1 MASTA
6 RMFMQLP
13 TASATTNQAEAAAT
27 RTRFEYKLLSADGL
41 PVGELNALLA
51 RHRREGWVLVQLL
64 LEDEDRIAE
73 FNDLNELGILLK
85 RERRT

>member
-1 MASTA
+1 
-6 RMFMQLP
+6 MFIPLP
-13 TASATTNQAEAAAT
+13 PASATTNQAEATAA
-27 RTRFEYKLLSADGL
+27 RTHFEYKLLSADGL

-64 LEDEDRIAE
+64 LEDEDQIAE

>member
-6 RMFMQLP
+6 RAFAQLP
-13 TASATTNQAEAAAT
+13 LTAAGAAAAKSSAA
-27 RTRFEYKLLSADGL
+27 RMRCEYKLISADGL

-51 RHRREGWVLVQLL
+51 QHRREGWVLVQLL
-64 LEDEDRIAE
+64 LEDEDQIADI
-73 FNDLNELGILLK
+73 NDLEELGILLK